1 MPQKK
6 VHLIVGLGNPG
17 NMYEQTRHNV
27 GFTVVDELADFYSA
41 MLKKK
46 NLMYYSEQQLLKVL
60 R

>member
-1 MPQKK
+1 
-6 VHLIVGLGNPG
+6 
-17 NMYEQTRHNV
+17 MYEQTRHNV